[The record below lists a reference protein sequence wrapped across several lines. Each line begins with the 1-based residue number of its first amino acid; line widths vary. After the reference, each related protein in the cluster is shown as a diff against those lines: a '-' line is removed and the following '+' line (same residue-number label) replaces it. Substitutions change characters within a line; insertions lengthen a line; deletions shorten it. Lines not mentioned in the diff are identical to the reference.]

1 MDEDTNRSVDEGG
14 NPSKLSPFLSFVKKS
29 RFDVKNIAWTNRR
42 VWISIAATAVIA
54 FGGGILLNPVFAPV
68 IGLPSA
74 LNASNATADEML
86 SGRVALTEDELFQQV
101 QLHNLVAY
109 WIGPRAGY
117 KYTLNVTVDS
127 QVYIRYLPNG
137 SSVGSPDS
145 DFIVIGTYPQKDAF
159 DITAAAGSQ
168 ENSVNFVNGDGA
180 QVFYNKLLMSNV
192 YLAFPDEDYEIEIY
206 SPVSGDSVL
215 YATTPGQ
222 VSLIN

>member
-1 MDEDTNRSVDEGG
+1 MAKNKNQSGEEGEKV
-14 NPSKLSPFLSFVKKS
+14 SKESPFVSFVKKS
-29 RFDVKNIAWTNRR
+29 RSNAKNITWTNRR
-42 VWISIAATAVIA
+42 VWISIAGTAIVA

-68 IGLPSA
+68 IGLPTA
-74 LNASNATADEML
+74 LTASNATADEML
-86 SGRVALTEDELFQQV
+86 SGRVALTEDELFHQV

-127 QVYIRYLPNG
+127 QVYIRYLPSG
-137 SSVGSPDS
+137 ASVGSPDS
-145 DFIVIGTYPQKDAF
+145 DFVVIGTYPQKDAF

-192 YLAFPDEDYEIEIY
+192 YLAFPDEDYEVEIY